1 MSTEREPMTNPRA
14 KWIVTVLIVVIGLG
28 YLVAAS
34 VGGKVELGLE
44 MLGIAVV
51 IAATLLVFGGR
62 SETIRGWRGD
72 ERDERFALIDLR
84 ASAYTGV
91 VLTVVI
97 VGAIVYELAQG
108 RSGEPY
114 IWLGLVAGVT
124 YIVSITVL
132 RLRS

>member
-1 MSTEREPMTNPRA
+1 MSTERGQMANPRA
-14 KWIVTVLIVVIGLG
+14 KWIVTVLIVVIGIG

-34 VGGKVELGLE
+34 LGGKVQLGLE

-51 IAATLLVFGGR
+51 IAAALLVFGGR

-91 VLTVVI
+91 VLAVVI
-97 VGAIVYELAQG
+97 VGAFIYELARG

-114 IWLGLVAGVT
+114 IWLGLIAGVT